1 MSRMS
6 KTNKPLTGIRYPA
19 RVKVN
24 TTGLE
29 LAIREGCN
37 PMQKMVDPAHGN
49 LPYFSNIMSGSDP
62 GNGHHPSVSMGHMPG
77 RWLNALLNAEDA
89 VGVRLNEQIIRDL
102 TRWTY
107 ISLDHPMGIAMD
119 LDIKTFKPIPGSDLH
134 NLRETMHALYALVKY
149 RRDKTALNIA
159 RKQIQTVDTFYN
171 FDTGV
176 WDEKAFNRRFA
187 AKTNAGDPF
196 PRHFG
201 RYIGPLVK
209 LYKAC
214 GMKNALIQAIKLKNF
229 AFKNIIGEE
238 GKFDVKLFGPH
249 IHSTTSMLS
258 SLAQLGEVLNDNDI
272 FERVM
277 VFMENGGRDV
287 ALDFGW
293 SIEDYY
299 RTDHY
304 GEINNTTDIMET
316 CLIFGK
322 AGYTRYFQQAERI
335 LRAHLLPSQLLDTC
349 FIPDW
354 DVPEEDYHHK
364 LATRSKGAFGFPCPY
379 GHEYN
384 EGGWIS
390 FNWDIVGGAVSG
402 LCEAFR
408 DKVTREGSI
417 ISVNLLFDHKDKDV
431 EVKSPYT
438 NNDVMEIKARCPS
451 LIRVRLSDW
460 VERDKL
466 CVTNYGK
473 RTKMIFS
480 GDWLYLPE
488 LGAKSLVRI
497 KIPMKVVTTDYRFR
511 GDTFTFRWRG
521 DAVDA
526 VRNLASRL
534 CFLKS
539 I

>member
-1 MSRMS
+1 MARFDETLIDV
-6 KTNKPLTGIRYPA
+6 KYPA

-24 TTGLE
+24 TTNLE
-29 LAIREGCN
+29 IAIRKGCN
-37 PMQKMVDPAHGN
+37 PMQQMLDPAHDN
-49 LPYFSNIMSGSDP
+49 LPYFSNLMSGSDP
-62 GNGHHPSVSMGHMPG
+62 RNGHHASVSMGHMPG
-77 RWLNALLNAEDA
+77 RLLNALLNAEDA
-89 VGVRLNEQIIRDL
+89 VGVKLNEQIIRDIA
-102 TRWTY
+102 RWTY
-107 ISLDHPMGIAMD
+107 TSLDHPMSIARD
-119 LDIKTFKPIPGSDLH
+119 LDIETFKPIPSSDLH

-149 RRDKTALNIA
+149 RHDKRALKIA
-159 RKQIQTVDTFYN
+159 RQQIQTVDTFYN

-176 WDEKAFNRRFA
+176 WDEKAFNCSYG

-209 LYKAC
+209 LYRAC
-214 GMKNALIQAIKLKNF
+214 GMQEALIQAINLKNF
-229 AFKNIIGEE
+229 AFKNIIDEE
-238 GKFDVKLFGPH
+238 GNFDVKLFGPH

-258 SLAQLGEVLNDNDI
+258 SLAQLGEALNDNTI

-277 VFMENGGRDV
+277 VFMENGLRDV
-287 ALDFGW
+287 ALEFGW

-304 GEINNTTDIMET
+304 GEVNNTTDIMET
-316 CLIFGK
+316 CLILGK

-379 GHEYN
+379 GHEY
-384 EGGWIS
+384 EAGGWIS
-390 FNWDIVGGAVSG
+390 FNWDIVGGAVGG

-408 DKVTREGSI
+408 GKVTRKGHL
-417 ISVNLLFDHKDKDV
+417 ISVNLLFDHKDGDV
-431 EVKSPYT
+431 EIKSPYT
-438 NNDVMEIKARCPS
+438 NKDVLEIKMRRPS

-460 VERDKL
+460 IERDKL
-466 CVTNYGK
+466 HVTVNGK
-473 RTKMIFS
+473 KAKTIFS
-480 GDWLYLPE
+480 GDWLYLPN
-488 LGAKSLVRI
+488 LKPKSLVRI
-497 KIPMKVVTTDYRFR
+497 KIPMRVITTDYKFR

-521 DAVDA
+521 DAVDG
-526 VRNLASRL
+526 VSSTASRL
-534 CFLKS
+534 CFFKN